1 MTLSADFT
9 WAELGARIRDRRLR
23 LGLSQQALA
32 AAAGITQNGVFR
44 LEAGETNPQLATLQ
58 QVAGALRCSVR
69 DLVAGGSQTSPILA
83 DRFRRVRRVVEAGDE
98 AALKAM
104 DSGLETAEAL
114 LERSGGR
121 RPSPPLERKVVV
133 KGEGRRSPADELL
146 WMKGPHARRS
156 MADGEVAE
164 KAVTKAAKGFRNTG
178 ATNETKNKHGR
189 Q

>member
-1 MTLSADFT
+1 MTNSFDFT
-9 WAELGARIRDRRLR
+9 WAEVGKRIRDQRLR
-23 LGLSQQALA
+23 SGLSQQALA

-44 LEAGETNPQLATLQ
+44 LEAGETNPQLMTLQ

-104 DSGLETAEAL
+104 DSGLETAEVL

-121 RPSPPLERKVVV
+121 RPSPPLERKIVL

-146 WMKGPHARRS
+146 WMKGPHKRRS
-156 MADGEVAE
+156 EADGEAAE
-164 KAVTKAAKGFRNTG
+164 EAVTKAAKTFRNTG
-178 ATNETKNKHGR
+178 ATKDSKNKHER